1 MNFPIPMAS
10 QATQVEQSRA
20 EAEVKAA
27 VLVAQQCPRNIES
40 ARQAMLFSC
49 QQMALAERAFY
60 SYPRAGE
67 TVTGPSIHLARELA
81 LVWGNLQHS
90 VVELSRDDGAGRSE
104 ILAYAWDLQTNAR
117 SSQIFIS
124 PHRRDTKR
132 GAKDLTDLRDVYENN
147 ANMGARRLREA
158 IFAVLPT
165 WFREEALATCRETL
179 KRGTGTPLPE
189 RIREAVAA
197 YGQRG
202 VVQRQLED
210 KVGRPSDRWTEDDVT
225 ELDILFRSINRG
237 EIKRDEAFPP
247 VRVTVA
253 EVTRRADFP
262 PSEDGQLPHE
272 WTDEQVSWLKASG
285 AVQTEPQPT
294 AEQAAWPQVAQAGGA
309 E

>member
-1 MNFPIPMAS
+1 MNFPMPAAS

-27 VLVAQQCPRNIES
+27 VVVAQQCPRNITS
-40 ARQAMLFSC
+40 AREAMLFSC
-49 QQMALAERAFY
+49 RQMALAEKAFY

-81 LVWGNLQHS
+81 LVWGNIQHS
-90 VVELSRDDGAGRSE
+90 VVELSRDDAGGRSE

-165 WFREEALATCRETL
+165 WFREEALNTCRETL

-189 RIREAVAA
+189 RIREAITA

-202 VVQRQLED
+202 VTQDQLEQ
-210 KVGRPSDRWTEDDVT
+210 KVGRPSGQWTEDDVT

-247 VRVTVA
+247 QRVTVT
-253 EVTRRADFP
+253 EITQRPDFP
-262 PSEDGQLPHE
+262 PSEEGQMPHE
-272 WTDEQVSWLKASG
+272 WTPEQVTWLKG
-285 AVQTEPQPT
+285 TNEFR
-294 AEQAAWPQVAQAGGA
+294 AATGGA